1 MGNATVWNCG
11 FAKSVPKVLR
21 KWFPQFSY
29 GASQSSRILVSPIA
43 TPINTCCAAQGSKLA
58 MPLPHTQ
65 TEEAEG
71 SWRSCPSGPGH
82 ESLRSWIK
90 QQQWGEGEQFQYNVP
105 RALFPSLRTWCDSE
119 GSQVPSCRA
128 GRAQLPPWVVGNND
142 VPIQAGFA
150 SGLHFP
156 KGFWRQ
162 VGRQTGRTSLRR
174 QMSSRV
180 PQAKAPMVCPGL
192 PHPCEVASPS
202 GSPVL

>member
-21 KWFPQFSY
+21 KRFPQFSY

-90 QQQWGEGEQFQYNVP
+90 QQQLGVGGAVSVQCAQGTISQSENMVREG
-105 RALFPSLRTWCDSE
+105 
-119 GSQVPSCRA
+119 
-128 GRAQLPPWVVGNND
+128 
-142 VPIQAGFA
+142 
-150 SGLHFP
+150 
-156 KGFWRQ
+156 
-162 VGRQTGRTSLRR
+162 
-174 QMSSRV
+174 RV
-180 PQAKAPMVCPGL
+180 PGAFV
-192 PHPCEVASPS
+192 
-202 GSPVL
+202 